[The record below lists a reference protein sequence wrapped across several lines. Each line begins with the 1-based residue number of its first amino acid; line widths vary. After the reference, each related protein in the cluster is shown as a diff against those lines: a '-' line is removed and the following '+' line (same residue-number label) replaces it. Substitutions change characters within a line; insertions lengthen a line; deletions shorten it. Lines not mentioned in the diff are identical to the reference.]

1 MSNVVSVDFETYYG
15 KGYTLKTMIAEQYV
29 RHPRFDP
36 YLLAVSDGG
45 QCWAG
50 QPANFNWEALE
61 GKIIVSHNRYFDNT
75 VYEEMVRRG
84 WAPRINFAG
93 WHCTANLT
101 AYLCNRRAL
110 DQAVEY
116 LYKIKLSK
124 QARADA
130 KGKTWSDFS
139 EAQRDDMIK
148 YARDGDANWCWR
160 LWNDYS
166 AQWPEHEQRL
176 SNLTINQGI
185 RGVQVDRKQ
194 LDEYLL
200 ATHDMKI
207 ATEKLLPWL
216 SDEGDDEDT
225 SWDEFNTKPTS
236 TKCIAEQCKR
246 SGIPCPPVKVHEGE
260 EAYEEWEA
268 TYGKTHH
275 WIAALSAWR
284 SVNKLYKTFM
294 KVKDRLRDDGTLP
307 FALKYF
313 GAHTGRWSGAEGIN
327 MQNMRRIP
335 VFCNENGLME
345 TNEKRILGAMNH
357 KEETGAW
364 PEWVRH
370 AIDFRKL
377 FTARPGKRMILS
389 DLSQIE
395 PRVLAWLAG
404 NTKLLDYVKT
414 GMSIYE
420 AHARTNM
427 GYTGGKMNKGTT
439 EYILA
444 KAQVLALG
452 FQAGWEKFIVMG
464 KEYTGIDFTEGD
476 PEFVDVT
483 DPVTGKAKRVSGYG
497 QRARKIVEDFRAQNK
512 HTTDLWKKLDDGF
525 KRSVGS
531 NFIME
536 LPSGRK
542 MKYDRVRCET
552 RIEPDPET
560 GKPRRK
566 SVFTAEVGGKR
577 VQSYGGKL
585 TENIVQATARD
596 VFAERLLELESTPGI
611 RVLFTSHDEAI
622 TEVDEGITVEQVGA
636 IMAKCP
642 EWLAECPIAADTKE
656 VRCYEK

>member
-1 MSNVVSVDFETYYG
+1 MSNVVSVDFETYYA
-15 KGYTLKTMIAEQYV
+15 KGYTLKTMIAEQYC

-36 YLLAVSDGG
+36 YLLAVSDGS

-50 QPANFNWEALE
+50 QPSEFNWEALE

-75 VYEEMVRRG
+75 VYNEMVRRG
-84 WAPRINFAG
+84 WAPKINFAA

-110 DQAVEY
+110 ADAVEH
-116 LYKIKLSK
+116 LYNVRLSK
-124 QARADA
+124 QARTDA
-130 KGKTWSDFS
+130 RGKSWKDFS
-139 EAQRDDMIK
+139 ESQRTDMIR
-148 YARDGDANWCWR
+148 YARDGDANWCQR
-160 LWNDYS
+160 LWTDYS
-166 AQWPEHEQRL
+166 ALWPEHERQL
-176 SNLTINQGI
+176 SNLTIDQGM
-185 RGVQVDRKQ
+185 RGVQVDRAQ

-200 ATHDMKI
+200 ATHGMKT
-207 ATEKLLPWL
+207 ATERLLPWL

-246 SGIPCPPVKVHEGE
+246 SGIPCPPVKAHEGE

-294 KVKDRLRDDGTLP
+294 KVKERLRDDGTMP

-335 VFCNENGLME
+335 VFCNELGLME
-345 TNEKRILGAMNH
+345 TNEKRILAAMKH
-357 KEETGAW
+357 KKETKQW

-370 AIDFRKL
+370 AIDFRRL

-395 PRVLAWLAG
+395 PRVLAWLAK
-404 NTKLLDYVKT
+404 NEKLLDLVRG
-414 GMSIYE
+414 GMSVYE

-427 GYTGGKMNKGTT
+427 GYTGGPMDKGTT

-464 KEYTGIDFTEGD
+464 KEYTGVDFTEDD
-476 PEFVDVT
+476 PEFVDIL
-483 DPVTGKAKRVSGYG
+483 DPVTGKTKRISGYG
-497 QRARKIVEDFRAQNK
+497 TRARKIVEDFRAQNK
-512 HTTDLWKKLDDGF
+512 HTTDLWKKLDEGF
-525 KRSVGS
+525 KRSVGCD
-531 NFIME
+531 FTME
-536 LPSGRK
+536 LSSGRR
-542 MKYDRVRCET
+542 MKYTRVNCEA

-577 VQSYGGKL
+577 VQTYGGKL

-596 VFAERLLELESTPGI
+596 VFAEHVLKLEATPGI

-622 TEVDEGITVEQVGA
+622 TEVDDGVTVEQVQS
-636 IMAKCP
+636 IMSVCP
-642 EWLAECPIAADTKE
+642 EWLEGCPIAAEAKQ
-656 VRCYEK
+656 VKCYEK